1 MAFLAPELDEY
12 PTGAKR
18 RKILTMA
25 VLASLICSYEAAIA
39 PVVPLLLKDMNMS
52 LSTYGLITAI
62 SFLFGAVASL
72 LGGSLAD
79 KYGRVRVLIPMMAI
93 CALLAFAMV
102 LVNTPTQL
110 AVMRCILAFVD
121 AIAITTTAP
130 LVRDF
135 SPRMGRAQALGF
147 WTWGPVGANFLAA
160 GIAAITLPLFNN
172 SWHSQF
178 VIIGCISLVT
188 SIFIARNIADLS
200 PRLRAEVLQTE
211 RKVLEDASQSLSTK
225 ESSLLREP
233 VVWAHVLGIG
243 FWLAFYLT
251 ITAFG
256 QTIMV
261 QTFGKTAAEASGIM
275 AGFWIMNLI
284 SVAAVG
290 RWSDKLQLR
299 RIFPLAFTL
308 LLLVLLWYFAHLMEQ
323 PQTPTSTLVIV
334 GALIGGT
341 MGSAYSPWMALYS
354 ENAED
359 IDPRLQ
365 GRAWGLFYFVV
376 RIVAVIV
383 VIAGPLSVEHTGSW
397 RLWVL
402 ISGGFTFVFLIAM
415 LFFKGPWT
423 TKQRLAGPQRT
434 DMPTAAG
441 SH

>member
-1 MAFLAPELDEY
+1 MRFVRELDEY

-25 VLASLICSYEAAIA
+25 VLASLICSYEGAIA
-39 PVVPLLLKDMNMS
+39 PVVPLLLKDLNMS

-62 SFLFGAVASL
+62 SFIFGAIASL
-72 LGGSLAD
+72 LGGKLAD
-79 KYGRVRVLIPMMAI
+79 KYGRVRVLIPMMAV
-93 CALLAFAMV
+93 CALLAYSMV
-102 LVNTPTQL
+102 LVNTATEL
-110 AVMRCILAFVD
+110 AVLRCILAFVD

-147 WTWGPVGANFLAA
+147 WTWGPVGANFLSA

-178 VIIGCISLVT
+178 VIIGTISLVA
-188 SIFIARNIADLS
+188 SIYIAMNIADLS

-211 RKVLEDASQSLSTK
+211 RKVIEDASHKQPAP
-225 ESSLLREP
+225 ESSLLRHP
-233 VVWAHVLGIG
+233 VVWAHCIGIG

-261 QTFGKTAAEASGIM
+261 QAFGKTASEASSIM
-275 AGFWIMNLI
+275 AGFWVMNLI
-284 SVAAVG
+284 AVAAVG

-299 RIFPLAFTL
+299 RVFPLGFTL
-308 LLLVLLWYFAHLMEQ
+308 ILLVLLAYFAHLMEQ
-323 PQTPTSTLVIV
+323 PATPTWTLVIV
-334 GALIGGT
+334 GTLIGGA

-365 GRAWGLFYFVV
+365 GMAWGLFYFVV
-376 RIVAVIV
+376 RIVAVAV
-383 VIAGPLSVEHTGSW
+383 VILGPLTVEHTQSW
-397 RLWVL
+397 RVWVL
-402 ISGGFTFVFLIAM
+402 ISGGCTFVFLIAM

-423 TKQRLAGPQRT
+423 HKQRLAGPQRADT
-434 DMPTAAG
+434 PLTAS

>member
-1 MAFLAPELDEY
+1 MRSLVRELDEY

-18 RKILTMA
+18 RKILIMA
-25 VLASLICSYEAAIA
+25 VLASLICSYEGAIA
-39 PVVPLLLKDMNMS
+39 PVVPLLLKDLNMS
-52 LSTYGLITAI
+52 LTTYGLITAVSYI
-62 SFLFGAVASL
+62 FGAIASL
-72 LGGSLAD
+72 LGGKLAD
-79 KYGRVRVLIPMMAI
+79 KYGRVRVLIPMMAV
-93 CALLAFAMV
+93 CALLAYSMM
-102 LVNTPTQL
+102 LVNTATEL
-110 AVMRCILAFVD
+110 AVLRCLLAFVD

-160 GIAAITLPLFNN
+160 GVAAFTLPLFNN

-178 VIIGCISLVT
+178 AIIGTVSLFA
-188 SIFIARNIADLS
+188 SIYIALNIADLS

-211 RKVLEDASQSLSTK
+211 KKVIEDASGRAPAAET
-225 ESSLLREP
+225 SLLHHP
-233 VVWAHVLGIG
+233 VVWAHCIGIG
-243 FWLAFYLT
+243 FWLALYLT
-251 ITAFG
+251 LAAFG

-261 QTFGKTAAEASGIM
+261 QAFGKTAAEASSIM
-275 AGFWIMNLI
+275 AAFWVVNLV

-299 RIFPLAFTL
+299 RIFPFAFTM
-308 LLLVLLWYFAHLMEQ
+308 LLLVLIVYFAHLMEQ
-323 PQTPTSTLVIV
+323 PATSTTTLLVM

-365 GRAWGLFYFVV
+365 GMAWGLFYFVV
-376 RIVAVIV
+376 RIVAMAV
-383 VIAGPLSVEHTGSW
+383 VILGPLTVAHTGSW

-402 ISGGFTFVFLIAM
+402 ISGGATFVYLIAM

-423 TKQRLAGPQRT
+423 NKQRLAGPARVAT
-434 DMPTAAG
+434 PHATG